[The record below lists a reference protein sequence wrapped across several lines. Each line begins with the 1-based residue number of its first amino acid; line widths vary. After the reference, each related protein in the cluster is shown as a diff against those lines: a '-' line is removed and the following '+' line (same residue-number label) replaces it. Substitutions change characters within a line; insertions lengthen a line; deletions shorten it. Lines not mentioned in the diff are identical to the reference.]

1 MRRLI
6 TILTAA
12 LPAAVAA
19 TIAGVPGPPAAA
31 TDVRCRWK
39 VDHL

>member
-6 TILTAA
+6 TIPTAA
-12 LPAAVAA
+12 LLAAVAA
-19 TIAGVPGPPAAA
+19 TIAGVPGPPVEA
-31 TDVRCRWK
+31 TDVRFRWK